1 MWTWSVNQPEINS
14 FFFTINVDKR
24 CVIDTQPRAGKS
36 YFEEKKI
43 ELDYVTGATDNLW
56 KRLLKVWTHFSEHF
70 PCGPLL
76 AG

>member
-14 FFFTINVDKR
+14 FFLTINLDKR

-43 ELDYVTGATDNLW
+43 ELDYVWLLWHTGYVFNL
-56 KRLLKVWTHFSEHF
+56 RI
-70 PCGPLL
+70 L
-76 AG
+76 ASQFDS

>member
-14 FFFTINVDKR
+14 FFFTINVDKH

-56 KRLLKVWTHFSEHF
+56 K
-70 PCGPLL
+70 GY
-76 AG
+76 